1 MKNIFIDSELSLLN
15 NNDNNL
21 YFVLE
26 TLDIG
31 LTVHFFTYILYSYTK
46 NNSS

>member
-26 TLDIG
+26 TLDI
-31 LTVHFFTYILYSYTK
+31 TVHFFTYILYSYTK
-46 NNSS
+46 IMVVD